1 MSLPVKGT
9 ACLKKKSSILL
20 YCDSCYSNNSFFPC
34 IAIGYEN
41 LWKLLVGGSLLTL
54 TCSGFVFPKICIFV
68 APSTVSPEQS
78 EMWLALLRE
87 TERKRRWGK
96 VQEITHSKDKHSL
109 LFSHTFHRAM
119 IMEQILADKAQ
130 WISAT
135 GFQIGD
141 VWGRVSR
148 VQCTWPSSRV
158 VSSAFLPSAL
168 QAINLEQNRPRNK
181 LFQNMI
187 LPAQWELALWLFY
200 DNWTWMDKQA

>member
-1 MSLPVKGT
+1 MR
-9 ACLKKKSSILL
+9 
-20 YCDSCYSNNSFFPC
+20 
-34 IAIGYEN
+34 
-41 LWKLLVGGSLLTL
+41 
-54 TCSGFVFPKICIFV
+54 SGFVFPKICIFV

-87 TERKRRWGK
+87 TERKRRCGK

-109 LFSHTFHRAM
+109 LFPPTFHRAM

-130 WISAT
+130 WISAM

-148 VQCTWPSSRV
+148 VQCTWPSGRV

-200 DNWTWMDKQA
+200 DNWTWMHKQA